1 MAARTCARKMPCCAR
16 ASTTL
21 RPRSRASPPPWKGRT
36 RPLPRSSMATSA
48 VRRRAGRMEHP
59 RPGRRGRENQ
69 RTRSRIG
76 YALCK
81 AERRALLPLPN
92 QPAAPRAT
100 RAGKSA
106 QSACACSRRD
116 APETGKA
123 RVQQVGARSPRSKAG
138 RPSAVSRARSGAQW
152 NVSPRLTSLDT
163 VRSCLKGWPRCGR
176 LAQRESVPFT
186 RERSQV
192 QSLQRPPSTPR
203 QAGSAS
209 RSPR

>member
-1 MAARTCARKMPCCAR
+1 
-16 ASTTL
+16 L

-36 RPLPRSSMATSA
+36 RPLLRSSMATSA

-59 RPGRRGRENQ
+59 RPGHRGRENQ

-76 YALCK
+76 FALCK

-123 RVQQVGARSPRSKAG
+123 CVQQGGVRSQRS
-138 RPSAVSRARSGAQW
+138 RRQPSFCSFPAQSAAQW
-152 NVSPRLTSLDT
+152 DVSPRLTSLDT
-163 VRSCLKGWPRCGR
+163 VRSCLKCWPRCGR

-192 QSLQRPPSTPR
+192 QSLQRPPFFNDLSAV
-203 QAGSAS
+203 AGSS
-209 RSPR
+209 RQNIT